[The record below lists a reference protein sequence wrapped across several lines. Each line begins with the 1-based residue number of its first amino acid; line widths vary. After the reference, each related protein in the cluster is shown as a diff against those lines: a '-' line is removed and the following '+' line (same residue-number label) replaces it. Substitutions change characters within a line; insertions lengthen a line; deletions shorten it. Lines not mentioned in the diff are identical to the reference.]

1 MTGLGFWSVLE
12 KIRER
17 EWSDMDRRTEIIEA
31 ARQSFTLFGYKATTM
46 DQIAK
51 LAKVGKGTIYTFF
64 KNKDVLFE
72 HIALQMVAEMKREAE
87 AVIDHDLPFT
97 KNAHHVLMKI
107 LEFREMHKLYAKL
120 IEEEKSMNTPEV
132 HTMMTKIEDALLS
145 FLEERIEYAVSKG
158 EVVAND
164 TRLVAYLL
172 LKAYLAVAV
181 EWSDYHENE
190 LTEEQIIDLFQGTI
204 FRGLTP

>member
-1 MTGLGFWSVLE
+1 
-12 KIRER
+12 
-17 EWSDMDRRTEIIEA
+17 MD
-31 ARQSFTLFGYKATTM
+31 LK
-46 DQIAK
+46 K
-51 LAKVGKGTIYTFF
+51 

-72 HIALQMVAEMKREAE
+72 HIALQMVAEMKREVE
-87 AVIDHDLPFT
+87 NIIEPELPFT

-132 HTMMTKIEDALLS
+132 HAMMKKIEDALLS
-145 FLEERIEYAVSKG
+145 FLEERIDIAVAKG
-158 EVVAND
+158 ELVAAD

-181 EWSDYHENE
+181 EWSEYHENE
-190 LTEEQIIDLFQGTI
+190 LTEKQIIDLFQSTI